1 MSLKEMSL
9 KEIRDSFIR
18 RSKEQ
23 MSNEEMHPVLINPE
37 LLQIGEQKFVFLIVN
52 PNMDDREEVE
62 KLVRQSIIED
72 FGFIIVFEE
81 EPDEFANFLITTL
94 AKMTTVIPAYPLHF
108 LLYNKELDDFSYL
121 NMEVNVEEDE
131 DDV

>member
-1 MSLKEMSL
+1 MSL

-23 MSNEEMHPVLINPE
+23 MPNEEMHPVLINPE
-37 LLQIGEQKFVFLIVN
+37 LLQIGEQKFVFLLVN

-81 EPDEFANFLITTL
+81 EPDNFANFLITTL
-94 AKMTTVIPAYPLHF
+94 AKMTTIIPGYPLHL
-108 LLYNKELDDFSYL
+108 LLYNKELDDFNYL

-131 DDV
+131 EDV